1 MVSGYTERYTN
12 PPAPATSAFG
22 RLTGN
27 RTYLLDTGEEILTA
41 YYYDDCGNVVQSRST
56 NHLGGYDSD
65 FFAYTFS
72 GKLKKHYHIHT
83 VPDKLSQTE
92 LYTYEYDHSDRLVSV
107 SHSVNGCSPVYLMQ
121 HNYDEFCRLSGI
133 LFHNGRIMVEY
144 TYNVRDWM
152 TRISSTEFNQTLHY
166 TDGPGTLLYN
176 GNISSMTWSAGNTSV
191 VKGYTFIYDGLNRLR
206 DAVYGEGSFSLI

>member
-1 MVSGYTERYTN
+1 MVSGYTEWYTN
-12 PPAPATSAFG
+12 PPAPVTSAFG

-27 RTYLLDTGEEILTA
+27 RTYLLDIGEEILTA
-41 YYYDDCGNVVQSRST
+41 YYYDDCENVVQSRST

-121 HNYDEFCRLSGI
+121 HNYDEFCRLSGT

-166 TDGPGTLLYN
+166 TDGSWHSP
-176 GNISSMTWSAGNTSV
+176 I
-191 VKGYTFIYDGLNRLR
+191 
-206 DAVYGEGSFSLI
+206 